1 MFNYGIVNKN
11 VNESK
16 LLLGV
21 SIILLNIGS
30 RYIQLGLTKTQ
41 EEALRNGVAREI
53 LLFSMVFIAT
63 RDIIISILMTASFVI
78 LADHIL
84 NDTSKLC
91 IIPGYYKKI
100 KKLIDT
106 DGDGKISKEE
116 LNAALKKL
124 TS

>member
-63 RDIIISILMTASFVI
+63 RDIVVSILMTASFVI

-84 NDTSKLC
+84 NDNSKMC